1 MTSIEELE
9 SRAMAFSQQGDTQST
24 MRVCQ
29 EILSLDRNHLS
40 SLRFLADQAL
50 NSGDF
55 SSAVNYLKTLHENSP
70 GDLQALTQ
78 LGQALYRQGK
88 LEQAVEAYTDYWRIK
103 PGAGTIYLTLGCLYV
118 ELGDIDKAA
127 QVFSLGEVVNRDLLS
142 LWKNPDT
149 SPGVSQMSKTA
160 WETLC
165 QHHTELHIAS
175 VDAQGKL
182 EGLNRIRDA
191 VWPLADKRPVIHD
204 HPKHRPQGFSIK
216 YDSAPTFFDSHMFP
230 WREDLELSYPDI
242 RKEILSGLNVATDG
256 RPYLTNRH
264 RLEGKLWEPLVNKMS
279 WASVHLYQNGVANE
293 KVVHKF
299 PLTLQALAGVP
310 VATTNGNPSEVFISV
325 LAPGTRIPEHFGVS
339 SAILTAHLP
348 IEVPAE
354 CGLKVHEEIRI
365 PEAGKLMVFDDT
377 WEHSAWNNSD
387 QPRVVLIFELWHPEL
402 GVAER
407 EAIARSFQARQA
419 WLKRRKVD

>member
-1 MTSIEELE
+1 MTLIAELE
-9 SRAMAFSQQGDTQST
+9 NRAMALSQQGDTQAT

-29 EILSLDRNHLS
+29 EILAIDRNHLS
-40 SLRFLADQAL
+40 SLRFLADMAIA
-50 NSGDF
+50 SGDF
-55 SSAVNYLKTLHENSP
+55 PAAANYLTTLLENSP

-88 LEQAVEAYTDYWRIK
+88 LEQAIAVYTDYWRIK
-103 PGAGTIYLTLGCLYV
+103 PGSGTIYLTLGCLYV

-127 QVFSLGEVVNRDLLS
+127 QIFSLGEVVDHDLLS

-149 SPGVSQMSKTA
+149 NPGVSQMSKTA

-165 QHHTELHIAS
+165 RHHTELHIAA
-175 VDAQGKL
+175 VDADGQL
-182 EGLNRIRDA
+182 ESLKRIRDA
-191 VWPLADKRPVIHD
+191 VWPLADMRPVIHD

-216 YDSAPTFFDSHMFP
+216 YDTAPRFFDSNMFP
-230 WREDLELSYPDI
+230 WREHLELRYPDI
-242 RKEILSGLNVATDG
+242 RSEILAGLNVATDG
-256 RPYLTNRH
+256 RPYLTHRH

-293 KVVHKF
+293 QVVHKF
-299 PLTLQALAGVP
+299 PHTLEALTGVP
-310 VATTNGNPSEVFISV
+310 LATTDGKPSEVFISV
-325 LAPGTRIPEHFGVS
+325 LAPHTRIPDHFGVS

-348 IEVPAE
+348 IDVPPD
-354 CGLKVHEEIRI
+354 CGLQVHEEIRV

-387 QPRVVLIFELWHPEL
+387 QPRVVLIFELWHPALSEP
-402 GVAER
+402 EKS
-407 EAIARSFQARQA
+407 AISRSFQARRA
-419 WLKRRKVD
+419 WVQRRKVD